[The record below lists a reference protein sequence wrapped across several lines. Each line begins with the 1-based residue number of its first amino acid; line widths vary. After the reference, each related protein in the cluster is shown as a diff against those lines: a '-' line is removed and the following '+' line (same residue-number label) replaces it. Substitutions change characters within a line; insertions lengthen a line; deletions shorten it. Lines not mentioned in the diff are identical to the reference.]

1 MRTLEADYQQR
12 AALTPIS
19 VETFLDWMPAVSKA
33 MFQTCR
39 IVPASLKVPI
49 KCCYAW
55 RMRVR
60 DKRQRHMVGDDDVVT
75 GVRVWPLLVPGIK
88 CDPTIAG
95 LLVKV
100 NTKEQDEGE
109 EDMDEEDAEEVAV
122 ACASDLGM
130 LVDQYMGW
138 RTSYR
143 RGRPE
148 DYHQGEA
155 RVRRVLK
162 SKAKQLAKSGLP

>member
-1 MRTLEADYQQR
+1 
-12 AALTPIS
+12 
-19 VETFLDWMPAVSKA
+19 
-33 MFQTCR
+33 
-39 IVPASLKVPI
+39 
-49 KCCYAW
+49 
-55 RMRVR
+55 MRVR
-60 DKRQRHMVGDDDVVT
+60 EKRQRHMVGDDDMVT

-88 CDPTIAG
+88 CDPTMAG

-100 NTKEQDEGE
+100 DTKEEDEGE
-109 EDMDEEDAEEVAV
+109 EDMDEEEAEEVAV

-148 DYHQGEA
+148 DYHEGEA

-162 SKAKQLAKSGLP
+162 SKAKHLAKARAAMGRTAKRHRPVGKPDTRTKKAHEIRRRLALKTKRH